1 MKSVWFR
8 QEHNRDAK
16 KKADFETTIRNS
28 RVIVDRLLE
37 ILDQRE
43 EALDRPEFD
52 LANYDGG
59 YPYKAAYLAGARK
72 ELKEIRDLFSFIND
86 KQI

>member
-1 MKSVWFR
+1 MKSVWFK
-8 QEHNRDAK
+8 QEHNRDPK
-16 KKADFETTIRNS
+16 RKEDFETTIRNS

-43 EALDRPEFD
+43 EALERPEFNLD
-52 LANYDGG
+52 TYDGG
-59 YPYKAAYLAGARK
+59 YPYKAAYLAGSRK

-86 KQI
+86 KK